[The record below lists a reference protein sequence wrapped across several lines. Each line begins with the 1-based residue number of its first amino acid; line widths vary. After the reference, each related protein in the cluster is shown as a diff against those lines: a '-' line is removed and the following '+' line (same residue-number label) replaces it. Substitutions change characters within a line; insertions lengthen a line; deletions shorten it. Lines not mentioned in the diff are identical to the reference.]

1 MRELALVS
9 LTGMFGS
16 YILIFGI
23 ITKIVLKFK
32 EYNLPNAL
40 SIFGVLTV
48 VLLNQLN
55 LIPEICYMMEF

>member
-23 ITKIVLKFK
+23 ITKIVLKFR
-32 EYNLPNAL
+32 EYNLTNTL
-40 SIFGVLTV
+40 YIFGVLIIL
-48 VLLNQLN
+48 LLNQLN